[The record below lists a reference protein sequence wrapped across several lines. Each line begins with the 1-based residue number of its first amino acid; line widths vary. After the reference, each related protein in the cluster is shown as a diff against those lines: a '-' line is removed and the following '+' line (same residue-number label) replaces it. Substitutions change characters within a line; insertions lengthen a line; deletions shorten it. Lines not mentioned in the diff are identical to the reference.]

1 MVIVE
6 NVFLN
11 TTVNRVKAHLRDTP
25 QQQIPTITQ
34 TILKVPTVLP
44 FTYELILKQ
53 INPSIVDTLLLRI
66 TDSFHNPNCTQ
77 TILNNP
83 DLADAHR
90 PFQQDCPP
98 MLV

>member
-44 FTYELILKQ
+44 FTSESILKQ
-53 INPSIVDTLLLRI
+53 T
-66 TDSFHNPNCTQ
+66 HQ
-77 TILNNP
+77 
-83 DLADAHR
+83 
-90 PFQQDCPP
+90 
-98 MLV
+98 